1 VTKSRILAF
10 IWRTGFLTLLLVL
23 TGCSNETKGQR
34 FADLGC
40 ARCHGQELAGTRL
53 GPPLMGL
60 DSVWSEESLIEY
72 LINPADFRAREPR
85 LQELGTRFSVH
96 MPRTPMSDEARRE
109 LARYILD
116 GE

>member
-1 VTKSRILAF
+1 VTKRRILAHL
-10 IWRTGFLTLLLVL
+10 WRTGFLAFLVVL
-23 TGCSNETKGQR
+23 TGCSNETKEQR

-40 ARCHGQELAGTRL
+40 ARCHGHELAGTRL

-72 LINPADFRAREPR
+72 LINPADYRAREPR

-96 MPRTPMSDEARRE
+96 MPSTPMSDEARRE
-109 LARYILD
+109 IARYILH